1 MAQEYLQIGKK
12 ITIEGENYYSADYNC
27 DCCSNGFIYK
37 SEKAFKE
44 NPDEV
49 CYIPEYAFVEASK
62 DFPDDILCIDGE
74 KYLPVGGYTRK
85 DLEALIEGEVDCDG
99 DPLDVEAFFNKL
111 LWAYPET
118 YLNEIAC

>member
-1 MAQEYLQIGKK
+1 MAQEYLQVGKK
-12 ITIEGENYYSADYNC
+12 ITIEGENYYSADYNG

-99 DPLDVEAFFNKL
+99 DPLDVEAFFNEL

>member
-1 MAQEYLQIGKK
+1 MAQEYLQVGKK
-12 ITIEGENYYSADYNC
+12 ITIEGENYYSADYNG

-49 CYIPEYAFVEASK
+49 CYIPEHAFVEASK

-99 DPLDVEAFFNKL
+99 DPLEAFFNEL